1 MAKRW
6 HFDKSLALREKKLK
20 KYLVAIFNLLCLF
33 RHKLHTSS
41 IREREREREMEVLF
55 RSKLF
60 GVQFKA
66 IQKVLG
72 SKSLPGNE
80 FFKPPKNFN
89 LKVSG

>member
-41 IREREREREMEVLF
+41 IRERERERERE
-55 RSKLF
+55 R
-60 GVQFKA
+60 
-66 IQKVLG
+66 
-72 SKSLPGNE
+72 
-80 FFKPPKNFN
+80 
-89 LKVSG
+89 

>member
-41 IREREREREMEVLF
+41 IREREKERERERE
-55 RSKLF
+55 RDGGS
-60 GVQFKA
+60 
-66 IQKVLG
+66 IQK
-72 SKSLPGNE
+72 
-80 FFKPPKNFN
+80 
-89 LKVSG
+89 